1 MVEGFTSQGGN
12 KLGILVDVI
21 NIIVLGEEV
30 ISGVRFLF
38 KTYQYFLN
46 ILLKSRGFIRKW
58 VVTSPTHTLIN
69 TFIEHLTE
77 TYQN

>member
-21 NIIVLGEEV
+21 NIIVMGEEV
-30 ISGVRFLF
+30 ISGVRLFF

-46 ILLKSRGFIRKW
+46 LLLKSRGFIRSG

-69 TFIEHLTE
+69 TFIAHLTE